1 MRKIIVPIQ
10 VLEGTVLSKQGD
22 GHVLLYSKDGD
33 YYYSVS
39 ISDLQALQNE
49 KVRKMREEFETLRK
63 QNEDSLRVLKEF
75 EEKIDDKMDK
85 LIANYKE
92 SMKKVFEMIGAVEED
107 NTDD

>member
-1 MRKIIVPIQ
+1 MPIQ

-63 QNEDSLRVLKEF
+63 QNEDSLKTLKEF
-75 EEKIDDKMDK
+75 EEKMDDKMDK
-85 LIANYKE
+85 LIANYKD

>member
-63 QNEDSLRVLKEF
+63 QNEDSLKTLKEF

-85 LIANYKE
+85 LIANYKD

>member
-63 QNEDSLRVLKEF
+63 QNEDSLRALKEF